1 MRVNIFLNGRNL
13 IMFKCRW
20 EELRDGERREVRDR
34 DRRKRERKRQITDIG
49 EKGE

>member
-1 MRVNIFLNGRNL
+1 
-13 IMFKCRW
+13 MFKCLW

-34 DRRKRERKRQITDIG
+34 DRRKRERKRQITVIG